1 MVAAVPSLISQP
13 GSLGEVV
20 LAAYDNLARAG
31 VKIRPNSFFAMK
43 TEDENRMGAFVR
55 LEEGLYRRGNRIFAR
70 VTVNGKL
77 TWRSTK
83 TNKLPQGRQ
92 WKEKW
97 ERRQWLAEN
106 GFMEAPKP
114 ASGPSEGAAN
124 NQGTTAK
131 CDVSCPRVNFLFDQY
146 VEAGHPILTKGGLK
160 AKAPRSIR
168 GELYQMNPLRPFF
181 GEKDSTAIT
190 HGDCDQYREWR
201 NSGGYVAKFKVRGKN
216 VTRRTRGGDRAVDLE
231 LVVLRNAFEL
241 AVRRG
246 QLKTNPLTGRG
257 HYNDKSTVRHCR
269 EVAPTPAGLKR
280 IVVWLDDHGHPH
292 DGDLAEF
299 LAYTGLR
306 IGEAMQTQ
314 WHTVDWHEDL
324 LHVRRSKKGVFPFV
338 LLLPELRRLLR
349 RMKRKAT
356 GECLFPSPF
365 DPSKT
370 RDDSCFRRRLAHACK
385 ELQLP
390 HVTPQGLRSYFV
402 TQARQSGLSD
412 AEIAQL
418 IGDKTGPI
426 LIAQVYGDVRPDH
439 LLAVARKIRLTA
451 TTRKLRRKEQ
461 RMS

>member
-20 LAAYDNLARAG
+20 RAACDNLARAG
-31 VKIRPNSFFAMK
+31 VKIGPNSFFAMK
-43 TEDENRMGAFVR
+43 TEDENRMGVFVR

-124 NQGTTAK
+124 NQGTTTK
-131 CDVSCPRVNFLFDQY
+131 CDVSCLRVNFLFDQY

-231 LVVLRNAFEL
+231 LVVHICNFTPSM
-241 AVRRG
+241 RRWM
-246 QLKTNPLTGRG
+246 
-257 HYNDKSTVRHCR
+257 RHI
-269 EVAPTPAGLKR
+269 A
-280 IVVWLDDHGHPH
+280 
-292 DGDLAEF
+292 LAEEDAQF
-299 LAYTGLR
+299 ADTDASGGSEQR
-306 IGEAMQTQ
+306 WVSISQTI
-314 WHTVDWHEDL
+314 
-324 LHVRRSKKGVFPFV
+324 
-338 LLLPELRRLLR
+338 
-349 RMKRKAT
+349 
-356 GECLFPSPF
+356 
-365 DPSKT
+365 
-370 RDDSCFRRRLAHACK
+370 
-385 ELQLP
+385 ELQQFSTTLP
-390 HVTPQGLRSYFV
+390 VFSWV
-402 TQARQSGLSD
+402 S
-412 AEIAQL
+412 
-418 IGDKTGPI
+418 
-426 LIAQVYGDVRPDH
+426 V
-439 LLAVARKIRLTA
+439 LAS
-451 TTRKLRRKEQ
+451 Q
-461 RMS
+461 